1 MVIKYRPDIDGLRAI
16 AVLSV
21 IFFHTGISG
30 FSGGFVG
37 VDVFFVI
44 SGYLITSIILK
55 DIKSGEFSI
64 ARFYERRIRRI
75 FPPLF
80 TVITFTV
87 VVSAFLFDS
96 NSFESFGRSITATT
110 FFCSNVL
117 FWKESGYFDA
127 SSITKPLLHTWSLAV
142 EEQFYI
148 FFPLLLIGITRFSK
162 NRYLQWIV
170 GISLVSLMMS
180 IIGVYTHQVITFYL
194 LPTRAWELLFG
205 SFLSLEVIPKLES
218 NVQRNLVSFIGL
230 SLIIFSICFYTE
242 STLFPG
248 VAALAPVLGASF
260 IIHSGKGGASIVKK
274 LLSYKPIVYIGLI
287 SYSLY
292 LWHWPLIVFSKYLI
306 MRELTFFETLGII
319 ITTFIIS
326 VISLK
331 FIEKPF
337 RVNYPLISNRKI
349 FVISS
354 FIMSMS
360 SIIGLIIYY
369 QNGMPY
375 RSAANKDV
383 LFVQRD
389 WNKEWVLNS
398 RKYNTSMDFPQIG
411 SQHTHPSFIF
421 MG

>member
-287 SYSLY
+287 SYSL
-292 LWHWPLIVFSKYLI
+292 
-306 MRELTFFETLGII
+306 
-319 ITTFIIS
+319 
-326 VISLK
+326 
-331 FIEKPF
+331 
-337 RVNYPLISNRKI
+337 
-349 FVISS
+349 
-354 FIMSMS
+354 
-360 SIIGLIIYY
+360 
-369 QNGMPY
+369 
-375 RSAANKDV
+375 
-383 LFVQRD
+383 
-389 WNKEWVLNS
+389 
-398 RKYNTSMDFPQIG
+398 
-411 SQHTHPSFIF
+411 
-421 MG
+421 

>member
-389 WNKEWVLNS
+389 WNKEPYVL
-398 RKYNTSMDFPQIG
+398 I
-411 SQHTHPSFIF
+411 
-421 MG
+421 